1 MDQRIKKLENE
12 IKALQSDNYD
22 TGHLEKSLNILKKE
36 YQSKLTP
43 WQRVQQARASDRA
56 GSKDYI
62 NEIFDDFIEFH
73 GDRYFGD
80 DGAIIGGIAKLN
92 SKPVTIVG
100 VVKGKSTEENLK
112 AHFGMP
118 HPEGY
123 RKALRLMKQA
133 EKFNRPIVT
142 FIDTPGAFPG
152 IGAEQ
157 RGQGEAIAQN
167 LMQMMDLKVPSIAII
182 LGEAGS
188 GGALALAVTNQVWM
202 LENAI
207 YCILSPEGFA
217 SILYKDASKAAD
229 ITETIKITSH
239 DMLKFGV
246 VDEIISEAVGFE
258 KQAEHLKKRLI
269 SELEKMSK
277 WNYKKI
283 QKQRYERFRKI
294 GEVVHVPHKK

>member
-1 MDQRIKKLENE
+1 MDKKIKRLEKE
-12 IKALQSDNYD
+12 IKSLKKEDFD
-22 TGHLEKSLNILKKE
+22 TSHLEKSLNILKKE
-36 YQSKLTP
+36 YQSKMTA
-43 WQRVQQARASDRA
+43 WQRVQLARASERA

-62 NEIFDDFIEFH
+62 KEIFEDFIEFH

-80 DGAIIGGIAKLN
+80 DGAIIGGIAKLDN
-92 SKPVTIVG
+92 LPVTVIG
-100 VVKGKSTEENLK
+100 IVKGKNTEENLK

-118 HPEGY
+118 NPEGY

-133 EKFNRPIVT
+133 EKFKRPIIT

-152 IGAEQ
+152 IGAEE

-167 LMQMMDLKVPSIAII
+167 LMQMMELTVPSISII

-217 SILYKDASKAAD
+217 SILYKDASKSAEVAE
-229 ITETIKITSH
+229 IMKITSH
-239 DMLKFGV
+239 DMLRLKII
-246 VDEIISEAVGFE
+246 DEIISEIEEFP
-258 KQAEHLKKRLI
+258 KQAKYIKKRLVA
-269 SELEKMSK
+269 ELATMSK
-277 WNYKKI
+277 WKPKKI
-283 QKQRYERFRKI
+283 QKQRYDRFRKI
-294 GEVVHVPHKK
+294 GEVIHVPHQK